1 MRILNKKSILA
12 FVAFLVLALV
22 SVTWISYIFA
32 DDENGAGLGDD
43 TTASSVLS
51 GKTIIDYII
60 DNSHKTA
67 DEENDPVYHIVELHS
82 GKESAL
88 KGMVESYLDSASS
101 KTIFKDYVFDGNKS
115 SKQTLDFN
123 NAKNIEYKSFNF
135 TTASNDDI
143 ISAITGADF
152 IYLSES
158 NNNWTTVDLT
168 EEVKDALNRYAL
180 TDAKP
185 FMIDSHAINSSG
197 TSSQSVSTIATNYFA
212 TEGLLYSTYS
222 WPSGMAAM
230 DFFNPANMSAVYI
243 PLNGN
248 NRTPAWINAT
258 KNGNVER
265 IARVLT
271 ITSGSDMAYTNS
283 FRDLS
288 SSTAANKINTAFVG
302 GSDTIE
308 NVSCDADSS
317 IDDSY
322 SFDNTYVLPASSAVS
337 QYAYRSSGSSEKPS
351 AIQFETLDISSN
363 LDALKTKD
371 LSLYDFVIIE
381 AAAGNV
387 TLGTEEASTIINS
400 LYSDVYMLYPPS
412 LIGSQDTGG
421 ATGIS
426 TNLKY
431 IYDKV
436 ANNDNSS
443 KYNYVLVTGAARMN
457 IYSSATSGKT
467 VKDIADIINA
477 GTFRGMTSGGNGD
490 SSSTYTVLEIEPCY
504 PINDNLAA
512 ALVPAAGYT
521 DSRTGDTFRN
531 STGRKN
537 ALYNHLSTK
546 GFYYL
551 RTDEVSSLPTDE
563 ISYGGGKS
571 LTDVVEAGNYSEYI
585 SKDTIDNVVDY
596 YDWSISKAKIAHAT
610 GRPYNQ
616 VSVVHMSSAEFS
628 ASRKTLLDNYDAIFI
643 GGNYTAIKDDV
654 DWNTVANNLGDY
666 YTMYFHNGDTYS
678 LPTNKHKQKD
688 NSGKYGVLSG
698 NDITESK
705 YQELVKYAQSMPVI
719 ISDDLTSA
727 YSGYKSQGNK
737 QHLLDPK
744 SNMCKLLDAILVP
757 DADNNYVGKDSYKV
771 LSNYDFDYTI
781 KAANEGGKYG
791 KTYGGYATVFAG
803 VDDTDYLGQPVVKD
817 PTKLVDESH
826 LSNLLKTAR
835 PLMYVTKMPTIYND
849 TDDSTWI
856 ETRSNSTTTIK
867 WEADI
872 VSAATPT
879 VNLYIDSDHNGLFNE
894 PAVKSE
900 EGNSVSLS
908 YPIPED
914 FYGVIYWKLEAV
926 TGNVST
932 STVNVCK
939 VKRRDDQEKLTIDL
953 LEIMPYGSRDTK
965 YSASSTRQAANS
977 TLFLCT
983 ECQTAK
989 TNLRANR
996 YTPTGK
1002 YYKGTLGG
1010 QNTFS
1015 NQDPGQL
1022 NNGLQSTNDIVSI
1035 LKKFDSGYEYNGS
1048 WLGTHTHNFGIVKYY
1063 SDMTI
1068 DGETGIDDITTNWFD
1083 IVKDDYTVNTTIKY
1097 TDELDSMVSE
1107 VESMYANMT
1116 PEERKVL
1123 VESTEDKEQ
1132 GTSSGYNEKANK
1144 YNSYYLGIQKLING
1158 EYSNA
1163 SGTFSLSSF
1172 KSENLELYTL
1182 LHNYG
1187 LSDDKLTDYAE
1198 ASYNIDNYLT
1208 SNRSAIISSNN
1219 QKHSAMMGKEID
1231 FETDPSI
1238 DRDKRNYYDMFSMYG
1253 SYSDTNIG
1261 LTSATNRFS
1270 LFCEYFSDWRDIKI
1284 LENFFWDNYQQNKL
1298 YSAVDYETGLIDLT
1312 KVYSCIALGA
1322 SEEFGGGGA
1331 GSDLNVQTC
1340 KALSRYI
1347 DENGNVLL
1355 FHDSLTSTAG
1365 TTTNMSE
1372 ILSEKFGMDAR
1383 HLIVGSDDD
1392 DAKELI
1398 KERSITANYSGSNLS
1413 ITMGQQKDL
1422 DYFYRLKITKP
1433 STNTKIYMYVANAD
1447 VVPSATNFQYSWSPD
1462 KFAQVYDV
1470 SDYRIGTISPN
1481 GGFGSTLNSVTGT
1494 IKFGKDNNE
1503 YRSNDSSVA
1512 FGYDNDSSS
1521 ININLNIQRP
1531 APVQIDHGTWTETRY
1546 EDKDTTDTYYLIVCC
1561 SETNPFYADKKLDA
1575 EKTVVIPIKNGVPTS
1590 VSTGKP
1596 TLTWSSRTNSYG
1608 NINGYTTDT
1617 NKQQLSVS
1625 IAADDINSIIGKSI
1639 TFTDS
1644 NGLNETGTF
1653 VLGEYND
1660 EPVARAT
1667 IELDNWKLKDN
1678 SIPSY
1683 MPKAGY
1689 SKDKY
1694 FLSPIGNDLLT
1705 TRMLSYEGF
1714 YSTVDDGN
1722 QGDKQNYSMFK
1733 YSTFF
1738 YGNVETDRGATR
1750 LGTAHMDEAIL
1761 AMDSDSY
1768 VTNKTQKNNQGII
1781 TLYPFGIPDNMRISA
1796 TVPGNYSL
1804 DIEND
1809 DLVVY
1814 YSMTGG
1820 TAGTQSSLFAADP
1833 NDGANNYFLYQ
1844 YGSVTY
1850 TGAGHSLITGYGRE
1864 NNDERKLF
1872 INVILNSA
1880 KKSIV
1885 APSLDLYDLDS
1896 SGKGNKNV
1904 DVVPTSGDCDYY
1916 TAIENIEDFKGFD
1929 FLATIPSSQLSHVQI
1944 YWNVNHTADANNED
1958 TGNVYKYDTDTDFM
1972 IFDSDRVKGSTD
1984 ENSVLEGLQKAVKAG
1999 IKPSAM
2005 DVVDEDGNVK
2015 ASGNVTT
2022 GAGLK
2027 HEYVAKMDS
2036 EGNTYNEWE
2045 PRITL
2050 KEKYFDKDTGGEYA
2064 YIVVQITD
2072 ANKNKRSKVLRI
2084 QYKPE
2089 LIDLN

>member
-32 DDENGAGLGDD
+32 DDENGAGLGGE
-43 TTASSVLS
+43 TTASNDLG

-60 DNSHKTA
+60 DNSHKNA
-67 DEENDPVYHIVELHS
+67 DEENDPVYHILELHS
-82 GKESAL
+82 GTESAL
-88 KGMVESYLDSASS
+88 KGMVQSYLDSASS
-101 KTIFKDYVFDGNKS
+101 QTVFKDYVFDGNKS
-115 SKQTLDFN
+115 SKQSLNFN
-123 NAKNIEYKSFNF
+123 GATNIEYTSYNF

-158 NNNWTTVDLT
+158 SGNWTSVDLT

-185 FMIDSHAINSSG
+185 FMIDSHAINSAG

-248 NRTPAWINAT
+248 NRTTAWINAT
-258 KNGNVER
+258 KNGNAER

-302 GSDTIE
+302 DSDTIE
-308 NVSCDADSS
+308 NVSCDADST

-337 QYAYRSSGSSEKPS
+337 QYAYRSSGSSEKPT

-381 AAAGNV
+381 DAAGNV

-412 LIGSQDTGG
+412 IIGSQDTGG

-477 GTFRGMTSGGNGD
+477 GSFRGMTSGGNGD

-504 PINDNLAA
+504 PINNNLAA
-512 ALVPAAGYT
+512 ALIPAMGYT
-521 DSRTGDTFRN
+521 DSRTNNTFKTTTGRN
-531 STGRKN
+531 SDM
-537 ALYNHLSTK
+537 YNQYNSR

-563 ISYGGGKS
+563 ISYGGGIS
-571 LTDVVEAGNYSEYI
+571 LTDIVANGNYSDYI
-585 SKDTIDNVVDY
+585 SANNIDNVVDY

-616 VSVVHMSSAEFS
+616 VNVVHMSSAEFS

-643 GGNYTAIKDDV
+643 GGNYTAIKNDV
-654 DWNTVANNLGDY
+654 DWNTAANNLGDY

-678 LPTNKHKQKD
+678 LPTNKQKQKD

-719 ISDDLTSA
+719 ISDELTSA
-727 YSGYKSQGNK
+727 YAGCKSQGNN
-737 QHLLDPK
+737 QHLLDPN
-744 SNMCKLLDAILVP
+744 SNVCKLLDAVLVP

-781 KAANEGGKYG
+781 KAPNEGGKYG

-817 PTKLVDESH
+817 STKLVDESH

-856 ETRSNSTTTIK
+856 ETKANSTTTIK

-894 PAVKSE
+894 PAVKSD

-1035 LKKFDSGYEYNGS
+1035 LKKFDTGYEYNGS

-1208 SNRSAIISSNN
+1208 SNRAAIISSSN

-1238 DRDKRNYYDMFSMYG
+1238 DRDKRNYYDMFSMYA

-1270 LFCEYFSDWRDIKI
+1270 LFCEYFSDWRDVKI
-1284 LENFFWDNYQQNKL
+1284 LENFFWDNYQQNKI
-1298 YSAVDYETGLIDLT
+1298 YSAVDYDTGLIDLT

-1331 GSDLNVQTC
+1331 GSDLKVQTC
-1340 KALSRYI
+1340 NALSRYI

-1365 TTTNMSE
+1365 TTANMSE
-1372 ILSEKFGMDAR
+1372 ILSDKFGMDAR
-1383 HLIVGSDDD
+1383 HLVVGAGDDD
-1392 DAKELI
+1392 DKEKINNHVLSFSLASDNRTFNLGFN
-1398 KERSITANYSGSNLS
+1398 ERDIEVDYRIVSSNPTNTTSTYLYLSNNEPVSYDGQWINGVQYDDVVLLNRSDLFSSLNGSPFASNVSSLKLGLYVDPNGYIRTEVTDVERNGGSNLKVNVQYYVQS
-1413 ITMGQQKDL
+1413 NWGGSFDAKDSGPTRYL
-1422 DYFYRLKITKP
+1422 DYFNNDSNASKLLPNNCIHGADL
-1433 STNTKIYMYVANAD
+1433 NTM
-1447 VVPSATNFQYSWSPD
+1447 
-1462 KFAQVYDV
+1462 
-1470 SDYRIGTISPN
+1470 TISK
-1481 GGFGSTLNSVTGT
+1481 SGT
-1494 IKFGKDNNE
+1494 YTINKA
-1503 YRSNDSSVA
+1503 SN
-1512 FGYDNDSSS
+1512 
-1521 ININLNIQRP
+1521 
-1531 APVQIDHGTWTETRY
+1531 
-1546 EDKDTTDTYYLIVCC
+1546 
-1561 SETNPFYADKKLDA
+1561 
-1575 EKTVVIPIKNGVPTS
+1575 
-1590 VSTGKP
+1590 
-1596 TLTWSSRTNSYG
+1596 TLTWTRQVKNGSISS
-1608 NINGYTTDT
+1608 YTDDSNKQIVKFVVLGDSSLDIAGTSVKLTDATT
-1617 NKQQLSVS
+1617 NKTYTSELVASTVDGENAV
-1625 IAADDINSIIGKSI
+1625 IAE
-1639 TFTDS
+1639 F
-1644 NGLNETGTF
+1644 
-1653 VLGEYND
+1653 
-1660 EPVARAT
+1660 
-1667 IELDNWKLKDN
+1667 ELDNWKLKDN
-1678 SIPSY
+1678 SIPNY
-1683 MPKAGY
+1683 VPKAGY

-1694 FLSPIGNDLLT
+1694 FLSPIGKDLLA
-1705 TRMLSYEGF
+1705 TRMLSYEGY
-1714 YSTVDDGN
+1714 YSTIDR
-1722 QGDKQNYSMFK
+1722 GDNGYKQNYMMFK
-1733 YSTFF
+1733 YTSFDSK
-1738 YGNVETDRGATR
+1738 NIETDVGATR

-1761 AMDSDSY
+1761 ASDSTSY

-1804 DIEND
+1804 DIEDD

-1844 YGSVTY
+1844 YGSITY

-1896 SGKGNKNV
+1896 SGKGSKNV

-1944 YWNVNHTADANNED
+1944 YWNVNHTADANNEE
-1958 TGNVYKYDTDTDFM
+1958 TGNVYKYDSDTDFM
-1972 IFDSDRVKGSTD
+1972 IFDSDRVKASTD

-2005 DVVDEDGNVK
+2005 DVVDASGNVM
-2015 ASGNVTT
+2015 ATGNVTT

>member
-32 DDENGAGLGDD
+32 DDENGAGLGGE
-43 TTASSVLS
+43 TTASNDLG

-60 DNSHKTA
+60 DNSHKNA
-67 DEENDPVYHIVELHS
+67 DEENDPVYHILELHS
-82 GKESAL
+82 GTESAL
-88 KGMVESYLDSASS
+88 KGMVKSYLDSASS
-101 KTIFKDYVFDGNKS
+101 QTVFKDYVFDGNKS
-115 SKQTLDFN
+115 SKQSLNFN
-123 NAKNIEYKSFNF
+123 GATNIEYTSYNF

-143 ISAITGADF
+143 ISAITDADF

-158 NNNWTTVDLT
+158 SGNWTSVDLT

-185 FMIDSHAINSSG
+185 FMIDSHAINSAG

-248 NRTPAWINAT
+248 NRTTAWINAT
-258 KNGNVER
+258 KNGNTER

-288 SSTAANKINTAFVG
+288 SSIAANKINTAFVG
-302 GSDTIE
+302 DSDTIE
-308 NVSCDADSS
+308 NVTCDADST

-322 SFDNTYVLPASSAVS
+322 SFENTYVLPASSAVS
-337 QYAYRSSGSSEKPS
+337 QYAYRSSGSSEKPT

-381 AAAGNV
+381 DAAGNV

-412 LIGSQDTGG
+412 IIGSQDTGG

-477 GTFRGMTSGGNGD
+477 GSFRGMTSGGNGD

-504 PINDNLAA
+504 PINNKLAA
-512 ALVPAAGYT
+512 ALIPAMGYT
-521 DSRTGDTFRN
+521 DKRTNTTFKK
-531 STGRKN
+531 STGRDN
-537 ALYNHLSTK
+537 DLYNQYTSR

-563 ISYGGGKS
+563 LSYGGGVS
-571 LTDVVEAGNYSEYI
+571 LTDIVANGNYSDYI
-585 SKDTIDNVVDY
+585 SADNIDNVVDY

-616 VSVVHMSSAEFS
+616 VNVVHMSSSEFA

-643 GGNYTAIKDDV
+643 GGNYSAIKDDV
-654 DWNTVANNLGDY
+654 DWYTVAKNLGDY
-666 YTMYFHNGDTYS
+666 YTMYFHNGDTYDI
-678 LPTNKHKQKD
+678 PTNQKD
-688 NSGKYGVLSG
+688 TSADYGVLPG

-705 YQELVKYAQSMPVI
+705 YQELLKYAQSMPVI
-719 ISDDLTSA
+719 ISEELTSA
-727 YSGYKSQGNK
+727 YKECQSKENA

-744 SNMCKLLDAILVP
+744 SNVRKLLDAILVP

-781 KAANEGGKYG
+781 KAPNEGGKYG

-803 VDDTDYLGQPVVKD
+803 IDDTDYLGQPVVKD
-817 PTKLVDESH
+817 STKLVDESH
-826 LSNLLKTAR
+826 LSSLLKTAR

-856 ETRSNSTTTIK
+856 ETKANSTTTIK

-894 PAVKSE
+894 PAVKSD

-939 VKRRDDQEKLTIDL
+939 VKRRPDQEKLTIDL
-953 LEIMPYGSRDTK
+953 LEIMPFGNDAK
-965 YSASSTRQAANS
+965 YSESGNRQQQNA
-977 TLFLCT
+977 TLYLCT

-996 YTPTGK
+996 FTADGK
-1002 YYKGTLGG
+1002 YYYKTMAGT
-1010 QNTFS
+1010 NTFS
-1015 NQDPGQL
+1015 NRDPGQL
-1022 NNGLQSTNDIVSI
+1022 NYLRSTEDIVSI
-1035 LKKFDSGYEYNGS
+1035 AKKFDSNYVYNGS

-1063 SDMTI
+1063 SDLTI
-1068 DGETGIDDITTNWFD
+1068 DGKTGIDDITTNWFD
-1083 IVKDDYTVNTTIKY
+1083 IVEDDYIVNTTIKY
-1097 TDELDSMVSE
+1097 TDEVDAMVSE

-1163 SGTFSLSSF
+1163 SGDFNLSSF
-1172 KSENLELYTL
+1172 KGENLELYTL
-1182 LHNYG
+1182 LSNYG
-1187 LSDDKLTDYAE
+1187 ITDDKLEDFAE
-1198 ASYNIDNYLT
+1198 ASYNIDSYFT
-1208 SNRSAIISSNN
+1208 TYRDDIIKSNN
-1219 QKHSAMMGKEID
+1219 QNSYSKPYMAKELD
-1231 FETDPSI
+1231 FETDSSI
-1238 DRDKRNYYDMFSMYG
+1238 ARDKRNYYDFFSMYASWKDDNITPAG
-1253 SYSDTNIG
+1253 SNYK
-1261 LTSATNRFS
+1261 FS
-1270 LFCEYFSDWRDIKI
+1270 QFCEYYSDWRDVKI
-1284 LENFFWDNYQQNKL
+1284 LENFFWDSYQQNKI
-1298 YSAVDYETGLIDLT
+1298 YSAVDYETGLVDLT

-1322 SEEFGGGGA
+1322 SEQFGGKGA
-1331 GSDLNVQTC
+1331 GTDLSVQTC
-1340 KALSRYI
+1340 NALTRYI
-1347 DENGNVLL
+1347 DENGNILL
-1355 FHDSLTSTAG
+1355 FHDSLTSTKG
-1365 TTTNMSE
+1365 TTTNMSS

-1383 HLIVGSDDD
+1383 HLVVGSDNDND
-1392 DAKELI
+1392 KELI
-1398 KERSITANYSGSNLS
+1398 KERNITASYSGSNFN
-1413 ITMGQQKDL
+1413 IKIGQQKDYDTL
-1422 DYFYRLKITKP
+1422 YRLSISKP
-1433 STNTKIYMYVANAD
+1433 SANTKVYMYVANAD
-1447 VVPSATNFQYSWSPD
+1447 IVPSATNFQYSWSPD

-1503 YRSNDSSVA
+1503 YRSNDSSVT

-1521 ININLNIQRP
+1521 ININLNIQKP
-1531 APVQIDHGTWTETRY
+1531 APVQYDHGDWIETRY

-1561 SETNPFYADKKLDA
+1561 SETDPFYADKKLDA

-1596 TLTWSSRTNSYG
+1596 TLSWASSTNSYG
-1608 NINGYTTDT
+1608 NVNGYTTDT
-1617 NKQQLSVS
+1617 NKQKLTVS
-1625 IAADDINSIIGKSI
+1625 IASDDVNSIVGKTI

-1644 NGLNETGTF
+1644 NGLNENGTF
-1653 VLGEYND
+1653 VLGEYNG
-1660 EPVARAT
+1660 ESVAKAT
-1667 IELDNWKLKDN
+1667 IEFDNWKLKDS

-1694 FLSPIGNDLLT
+1694 FLSPIGKDLLT

-1714 YSTVDDGN
+1714 YSTVDPGHN
-1722 QGDKQNYSMFK
+1722 AQKQYYMMYK
-1733 YSTFF
+1733 YSTF
-1738 YGNVETDRGATR
+1738 YNKNVESTVGETFDGE
-1750 LGTAHMDEAIL
+1750 AHMADNIL
-1761 AMDSDSY
+1761 KGGTTSY

-1781 TLYPFGIPDNMRISA
+1781 TLYPFGIPDQMRISA

-1804 DIEND
+1804 DIEDD

-1820 TAGTQSSLFAADP
+1820 TAGTQSSFFAADP
-1833 NDGANNYFLYQ
+1833 NDGGNNYFLYQ
-1844 YGSVTY
+1844 YGSITY

-1896 SGKGNKNV
+1896 SGKGSKNV

-1944 YWNVNHTADANNED
+1944 YWNVNHTADANNEE
-1958 TGNVYKYDTDTDFM
+1958 TGNVYKYDSDTDFM
-1972 IFDSDRVKGSTD
+1972 IFDSDRVKASSD

-2005 DVVDEDGNVK
+2005 DVVDASGNVM
-2015 ASGNVTT
+2015 ATGNVTT